1 MRITV
6 VEPVGKGGMIHYA
19 WQLCTAMSR
28 AGADVTLITDD
39 GYELDRLPHVF
50 ALEKRLRLW
59 DSKAPEA
66 PAPRA
71 MRMLRRAGRAAKY
84 YREWVRLVAH
94 LRRSRPDVAQFGD
107 IRFASDLLPLQAL
120 GRSGI
125 HLADIC
131 HNVRPFAVGGGSGGT
146 FSQSP
151 FQRRAYQRIYERF
164 SSVFVHFDRNRREFE
179 STFGLADRTSTIV
192 HGNEEIFSL
201 LRDPRVDVESV
212 RRELAIPAGAQ
223 VVLLFGTLSPYK
235 RLDLLVEAFA
245 RLRSSM
251 PRAHLLLAGHP
262 VGISAAEIERMAM
275 AAGLAGAFTLVPRYV
290 ESAAV
295 AAWME
300 FASVVVFPYDIVFQ
314 SGAVHVP
321 LTFGRP
327 VIATSVG
334 AMQDVIEDGRTG
346 LLVPPGDAASLEG
359 ALRRILSDGAAAE
372 DLGRRAAAAQRTQ
385 FSWDGVASV
394 ILDRYERAIGAGR

>member
-19 WQLCTAMSR
+19 WQLCSAMTR
-28 AGADVTLITDD
+28 AGADVTLITDS

-50 ALEKRLRLW
+50 ALDKRLRLW
-59 DSKAPEA
+59 DSKKAES

-71 MRMLRRAGRAAKY
+71 VRTLRRAGRAAKY
-84 YREWVRLVAH
+84 YREWLRLVAH
-94 LRRSRPDVAQFGD
+94 LRKSRPDVAQFGD
-107 IRFASDLLPLQAL
+107 LRFAADLLPLQAL
-120 GRSGI
+120 RRSGI

-131 HNVRPFAVGGGSGGT
+131 HNVRPFAVGGSSGGT
-146 FSQSP
+146 FRQSP
-151 FQRRAYQRIYERF
+151 LQRRAYQRIYERF

-179 STFGLADRTSTIV
+179 STFGLADRTTTIV

-201 LRDPRVDVESV
+201 LRDPGIHAESI
-212 RRELAIPAGAQ
+212 RRELSIPAKAQ

-235 RLDLLVEAFA
+235 RLDLLIDAFA

-251 PRAHLLLAGHP
+251 PDAHLLLAGHP
-262 VGISAAEIERMAM
+262 VGISPSDIERMGM
-275 AAGLAGAFTLVPRYV
+275 TAGLGGAFSLVPRYV
-290 ESAAV
+290 DSGAV

-300 FASVVVFPYDIVFQ
+300 LASVVVFPYDIVFQ

-346 LLVPPGDAASLEG
+346 LLVPPDDAV
-359 ALRRILSDGAAAE
+359 ALAAALGRMLSDRGEAE
-372 DLGRRAAAAQRTQ
+372 GLGRRAAEVQRTQ
-385 FSWDGVASV
+385 FSWDRVASV
-394 ILDRYERAIGAGR
+394 ILERYERAIGGRR